1 MIHICIDCRL
11 STSLIQ
17 KTLHA
22 QDEDE
27 EEEIV
32 AEEGAAV
39 ASELAEEEERRWRQ
53 GLLSL
58 DVEVKDLAVT
68 IDSKEK
74 LLDQLCEAQKEH
86 ERLRE
91 IYEQTLRDCDAEVS
105 MV

>member
-1 MIHICIDCRL
+1 MRDIRY
-11 STSLIQ
+11 TWPV
-17 KTLHA
+17 T
-22 QDEDE
+22 E
-27 EEEIV
+27 
-32 AEEGAAV
+32 
-39 ASELAEEEERRWRQ
+39 RQ

-91 IYEQTLRDCDAEVS
+91 IYEQTLRECDAEVRS
-105 MV
+105 EGNLARGPWFWGVGEVCEGCVRGV